1 MKPEIKKLMFD
12 IVDSATI
19 IQEYL
24 ASVADLASYRA
35 DQKTIDAVERRLA
48 MIGEA
53 LWKANK
59 MDQTIVVTGKPKIIA
74 LRHILV
80 HDYDL
85 VEDETVWVICKKHLP
100 VLKREAEMILGLTTN
115 D

>member
-12 IVDSATI
+12 
-19 IQEYL
+19 
-24 ASVADLASYRA
+24 
-35 DQKTIDAVERRLA
+35 
-48 MIGEA
+48 
-53 LWKANK
+53 
-59 MDQTIVVTGKPKIIA
+59 IA

-85 VEDETVWVICKKHLP
+85 VEDDTVWVICKKHLP
-100 VLKREAEMILGLTTN
+100 VLKKEAEMILGLTTN